1 MIRLAKRLLWRAL
14 SYIRPTK
21 LRIITSYGK
30 EYTLPG
36 RDNRSAMD
44 ELDLFQQR
52 EAEYV
57 AEWLETTEGTYVNY
71 AAIAAVKPSRR
82 D

>member
-1 MIRLAKRLLWRAL
+1 
-14 SYIRPTK
+14 
-21 LRIITSYGK
+21 
-30 EYTLPG
+30 
-36 RDNRSAMD
+36 MD